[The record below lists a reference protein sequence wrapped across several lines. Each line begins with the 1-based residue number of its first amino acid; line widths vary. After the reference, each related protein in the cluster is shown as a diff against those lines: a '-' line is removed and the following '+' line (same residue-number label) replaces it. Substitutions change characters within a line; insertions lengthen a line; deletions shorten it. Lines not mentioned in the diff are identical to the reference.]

1 MTKATVAETK
11 AAKKPKKK
19 KKKEVRKATARFLF
33 MCAASAKCLWLMLQP
48 F

>member
-19 KKKEVRKATARFLF
+19 KEVRIHSSFKN
-33 MCAASAKCLWLMLQP
+33 ASDYFREQVDSG
-48 F
+48 